1 MKIRGEGKVGRT
13 KVRGFW
19 CGAKVRGD
27 V

>member
-1 MKIRGEGKVGRT
+1 MQGAGKVNRT
-13 KVRGFW
+13 KLWGLQ